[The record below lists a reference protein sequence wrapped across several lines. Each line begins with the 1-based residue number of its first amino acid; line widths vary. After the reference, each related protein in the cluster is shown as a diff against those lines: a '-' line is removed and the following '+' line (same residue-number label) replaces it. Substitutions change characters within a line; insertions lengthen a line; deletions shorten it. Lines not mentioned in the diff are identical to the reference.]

1 MTEADSGMGCIFIAW
16 LFVMTL
22 ILAPILAV
30 LGYAPWWIGH
40 ADSTLEWLALG
51 IYYTA
56 LGAATLG
63 CAGMSGFTGEVAR
76 MGCWPSKAARAL

>member
-1 MTEADSGMGCIFIAW
+1 MPGGMGCIFIAW

-40 ADSTLEWLALG
+40 ADSTREWLGLG
-51 IYYTA
+51 VYFTA

-63 CAGMSGFTGEVAR
+63 CVRYAWRQMKRRTTEQD
-76 MGCWPSKAARAL
+76 